1 MKGESR
7 KTSLLGINE
16 CQDSTKFHQYSCL
29 NSCSL
34 IIFKKTTDQHGI
46 NASVAGEFKQR
57 ATGRYP
63 PPLLN
68 SAGLCSV
75 CILHPRGWLR
85 LLVSTVLTQPG
96 GGDGVGRRDRHSL
109 SISVT
114 AEVPLMSV
122 SIPSLWRITASI
134 KSVKEEGAG
143 PGADPIIMANT
154 EAYLDWWLEADS
166 WSHLLKHHESKQA
179 VAGWS

>member
-96 GGDGVGRRDRHSL
+96 GGDGVGRRAQGPALAQHFSHRRGPTDVRLYSQSVENHS
-109 SISVT
+109 I
-114 AEVPLMSV
+114 
-122 SIPSLWRITASI
+122 
-134 KSVKEEGAG
+134 
-143 PGADPIIMANT
+143 
-154 EAYLDWWLEADS
+154 Y
-166 WSHLLKHHESKQA
+166 
-179 VAGWS
+179 